1 MRFDERFQ
9 LIRPLEEMEISLVRG
24 AIENPSLVDAHEEAV
39 LRTALSLARL
49 YKVRQDGRDIGVGA
63 WLAPFREEM
72 ERRLKPVLL
81 PARGG
86 RIART
91 EVLPHL
97 KDLKDR
103 TLHTRDELIRR
114 LKGRVTYEA
123 VDQELRHKALVLVAG
138 GGGGAGYVYIGVMS
152 LLDEYGLKP
161 KLLVG
166 TSIGAVLALF
176 RSRLPRFDQD
186 EIVNIV
192 RTLSWRK
199 LFRAISTENRYGLPA
214 ALRLFLR
221 AGIGR
226 WFGTDR
232 EGAEAVKLKELPI
245 KTIITVSGIRRGKL
259 PHPVEFYESVFTLPR
274 RAVRDP
280 IGVARSMQGTFGA
293 LAELFTRP
301 EIMVK
306 LHLGADESTGEW
318 DALDAAGFS
327 CALPGVIHYDVLRED
342 TRMRGLIETLMET
355 HRVSRLVDG
364 GMVDNLPCKAAWRAV
379 HRGQVGTRNAFILAL
394 NGFATKLSQPL
405 WLPLARLAE
414 ANVSS
419 NRPFAHLVHDFS
431 RTLSPLA
438 LVPSL
443 QDLSVALE
451 VGRKQLTPQVPFL
464 TRMLAP
470 LPRLD
475 SHP

>member
-24 AIENPSLVDAHEEAV
+24 AIANPSLVDAHEEAT

-49 YKVRQDGRDIGVGA
+49 YKVRSVEGRDIGVGA

-72 ERRLKPVLL
+72 ERRLRPVLL
-81 PARGG
+81 PQRGP
-86 RIART
+86 IVRT
-91 EVLPHL
+91 LLLPHL

-103 TLHTRDELIRR
+103 TLRTRDELLAR
-114 LKGRVTYEA
+114 LEGRVAHET
-123 VDQELRHKALVLVAG
+123 VDHELRQKALVLVAG
-138 GGGGAGYVYIGVMS
+138 GGGGSGYVYIGVMS

-232 EGAEAVKLKELPI
+232 EGAEAIRLKELPI

-259 PHPVEFYESVFTLPR
+259 PHPVEFYEGVFSLPR
-274 RAVRDP
+274 MAVRDP
-280 IGVARSMQGTFGA
+280 LGLARSMQGTFGA

-306 LHLGADESTGEW
+306 LHLGADQTTGEW

-342 TRMRGLIETLMET
+342 ARMKGLIEGLMET

-379 HRGQVGTRNAFILAL
+379 HRGQIGTRNAFILAL

-414 ANVSS
+414 ANVGA

-431 RTLSPLA
+431 KTLSPLA

-443 QDLSVALE
+443 QDLAVALE
-451 VGRKQLTPQVPFL
+451 LGRKQLTPQVPFL

-470 LPRLD
+470 LPRLG
-475 SHP
+475 